1 MIANQQTEVRTLELS
16 CRLISLRAM
25 GPAPSRLLVESLL
38 VTLNAVPAEIVRP
51 VVRAEGLDDV
61 SGFAIATFAAMHYEM
76 FDAH

>member
-1 MIANQQTEVRTLELS
+1 
-16 CRLISLRAM
+16 M
-25 GPAPSRLLVESLL
+25 GPAPSRLLVEALL
-38 VTLNAVPAEIVRP
+38 VTLNAIPAEIVRP